1 MSKHERPESA
11 WLYLLRTSET
21 AQWIAM
27 IFTVLGMVFAGIVV
41 ADLLAGREPEILAA
55 LRTAAMEMTR

>member
-1 MSKHERPESA
+1 MTERHESA

-41 ADLLAGREPEILAA
+41 ADLIAGREPELIQA
-55 LRTAAMEMTR
+55 LRTAALEMTR